1 MVELEFPKYPLRFKS
16 RENKRL
22 VFDFVRKKYVL
33 LQPEEWVRQHCLHYL
48 VKDKGYPAGRMLV
61 ERELL
66 VSGLRKRV
74 DIAVCNPQGG
84 NRSAGGVQ
92 SAFRGHY
99 PGGVRPNCPLQY
111 AGKSAIPDGNQR
123 VAAYFLPDGLRQP
136 TVRLPQG
143 APPLH
148 APREY
153 LRIPFFLVTLS
164 ALNFS
169 GLPLTQAANSECSQ

>member
-74 DIAVCNPQGG
+74 DIAVCNPQGEIDLLVECKAPSVAITQEVFDQIARYNMRAKARYLMVTNG
-84 NRSAGGVQ
+84 LLHIFCRMDYDSQ
-92 SAFRGHY
+92 
-99 PGGVRPNCPLQY
+99 QY
-111 AGKSAIPDGNQR
+111 
-123 VAAYFLPDGLRQP
+123 V
-136 TVRLPQG
+136 
-143 APPLH
+143 
-148 APREY
+148 Y
-153 LRIPFFLVTLS
+153 LRE
-164 ALNFS
+164 
-169 GLPLTQAANSECSQ
+169 LPPYTPPGNT